1 MFTEEKL
8 EKIRRGVTINMRK
21 INVWPELIRKQN
33 SNTWV
38 HIKSKNNSI
47 IDIRNV
53 FRKLSLRVN
62 RIIRT
67 NYGPYSTAELKNPG
81 DITETNVHK
90 AVNNYLYYRYKEK
103 LQITTRKLDDTKLES
118 IKLNL
123 LKEQRTGKRLGKL
136 HNSGE
141 KMKEIEM
148 NAII

>member
-8 EKIRRGVTINMRK
+8 EKIRRGMTINLKK
-21 INVWPELIRKQN
+21 IKLWAELIHKQN

-38 HIKSKNNSI
+38 HIKATNNSI

-67 NYGPYSTAELKNPG
+67 NYGPYNTSELKNPG

-90 AVNNYLYYRYKEK
+90 AVSKYLYSRYKEK
-103 LQITTRKLDDTKLES
+103 LQISTRKLDDTKLES

-123 LKEQRTGKRLGKL
+123 LNEQKKKNYSLQA
-136 HNSGE
+136 E
-141 KMKEIEM
+141 KQSRIERSDL
-148 NAII
+148 I